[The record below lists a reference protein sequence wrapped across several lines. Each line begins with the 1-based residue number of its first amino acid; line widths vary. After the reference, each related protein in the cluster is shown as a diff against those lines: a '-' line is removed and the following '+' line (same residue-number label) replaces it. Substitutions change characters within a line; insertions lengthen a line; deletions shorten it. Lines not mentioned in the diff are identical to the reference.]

1 MINKP
6 IHYHAQP
13 KGDWDWEYSSP
24 TNSPKQES
32 VQSNCNNK
40 PYHGEQVN
48 EIDLLNDKIQ
58 QLQYNIER
66 LSAAIVQINSSITLD
81 DKYDNAQLQLI
92 NEALDS
98 KADVSQ
104 LNTKVDAS
112 QLNPIAFSGQ
122 WGDLQGKPVML
133 TTDVVDNKINQMSTT
148 IQTALQ
154 GKVNQEDLSGYA
166 TIQQLSDIISQLPNK
181 ADVNTLQN
189 YVTRDTYESEISNKQ
204 DSLIA
209 GDGINISSDNTISVT
224 LTTNPMVTL
233 SESQYQTLVNSNL
246 IDNNAY
252 YFIHEEEETTWG
264 FGDKFPI
271 ILTDGSTPDNIGTF
285 PINLA

>member
-81 DKYDNAQLQLI
+81 DKYDNEQLQAI
-92 NEALDS
+92 RQALNA
-98 KADVSQ
+98 KADISQ
-104 LNTKVDAS
+104 LK
-112 QLNPIAFSGQ
+112 QIAFSGN
-122 WGDLQGKPVML
+122 WEDLQGKPTIP
-133 TTDVVDNKINQMSTT
+133 TTSIADDQINA
-148 IQTALQ
+148 IYTALQ
-154 GKVNQEDLSGYA
+154 TKVSQEDLTQYA
-166 TIQQLSDIISQLPNK
+166 TAQQLSNIVQQL
-181 ADVNTLQN
+181 QS
-189 YVTRDTYESEISNKQ
+189 YVTLDTYESEINNKQ

-264 FGDKFPI
+264 FGDQFPI
-271 ILTDGSTPDNIGTF
+271 ILTDGSTPDSIGTF